1 MPESSVF
8 STIEIIIQGYNKNNP
23 VIFSGLSLTESLIS
37 VNEFSFLM
45 RPSGTEATT
54 LNAIISFKKQVLGK
68 EVEINL
74 KDGDTLGHQFKG
86 VIMEVNSSLI
96 DNDFYEFHIEGYGA
110 FRKIDEMP
118 ENRSF
123 YKKKLDVIIDD
134 VFRNSGLKN
143 NVKKNPQNTAEHHYI
158 VQYHQSAFA
167 FCASLATRFGEWM
180 FYDGENLQFGKKP
193 EGDPVELVMQR
204 DVSNVNIKAQSVR
217 LPKGMVSTDI
227 FKSAVIEASAKEQVP
242 GNDIIKATESS
253 GSGAIEEALGNVFVP
268 SGFTQ
273 DVVKEKFKLE
283 QQAIMASSVYI
294 TGDTRTT
301 KLSVGRII
309 KIKDTPDDGGKNYI
323 LTQVQH
329 TALNSSNYVNHFTA
343 VPEDVQVPP
352 YTDPLYVC
360 KAAAQPAVV
369 TDNEDDAGLARV
381 KVKFPWMADEEKSPW
396 ISVLVP
402 HAGKDKG
409 FRFLPEKDDEVMVG
423 FWDDNV
429 ETPFVNGALYTEKN
443 TAGITE
449 SGNNIKMI
457 GTRSGR
463 RFEIDDD
470 EGLIRIYD
478 NKGTDPPINA
488 IMLRRRNDTL
498 DMVIQ
503 SKDSNDKY
511 ASIRLAGKEGFRMFY
526 NDGDKVGRIEFTVSD
541 NKLVVYSKG
550 DVIIEAGGSI
560 SLDAKQDINLTA
572 GGNIKCDAGQNLELK
587 AGIDLSAKAINVSMK
602 GDATFKA
609 EGLQADL
616 KGLQTTVNGDAM
628 TTVKGGIVMIN

>member
-8 STIEIIIQGYNKNNP
+8 STIEIIIQGYNKNSP
-23 VIFSGLSLTESLIS
+23 VIFSGLSITESLIS

-54 LNAIISFKKQVLGK
+54 LDAIISFKKQVLGK
-68 EVEINL
+68 ETEINL

-86 VIMEVNSSLI
+86 IIMEVHSSLI
-96 DNDFYEFHIEGYGA
+96 DNDFYEFHIEGCGA

-118 ENRSF
+118 EYRSF
-123 YKKKLDVIIDD
+123 YKKKLDAVISD

-143 NVKKNPQNTAEHHYI
+143 NVKKNPQNTGEHHYI
-158 VQYHQSAFA
+158 VQYDQTAFA

-193 EGDPVELVMQR
+193 EGDPVELLMQR
-204 DVSNVNIKAQSVR
+204 EVSNVNIKAQAVR
-217 LPKGMVSTDI
+217 SPKGMVSTDI
-227 FKSAVIEASAKEQVP
+227 FKSTVIEATSKEPVP
-242 GNDIIKATESS
+242 GNDLIKASESS
-253 GSGAIEEALGNVFVP
+253 GSGAIEEGLGNIFMS

-283 QQAIMASSVYI
+283 QQAIMASSVYV
-294 TGDTRTT
+294 TGSTRTT
-301 KLSVGRII
+301 KLSVGKII

-329 TALNSSNYVNHFTA
+329 TALNSANYMNHFTA
-343 VPEDVQVPP
+343 VPEEVQVPP
-352 YTDPLYVC
+352 YTDPFYIC
-360 KAAAQPAVV
+360 KATAQPAVI

-381 KVKFPWMADEEKSPW
+381 KVKFSWMSDEEKSPW
-396 ISVLVP
+396 ISVLAP

-423 FWDDNV
+423 FWGGNV

-443 TAGITE
+443 TPGITE

-463 RFEIDDD
+463 RLEIDDD
-470 EGLIRIYD
+470 EGLMQIYD
-478 NKGTDPPINA
+478 NKGTEPPINA
-488 IMLRRRNDTL
+488 VMLKQKDDLL
-498 DMVIQ
+498 DLVIQ

-511 ASIRLAGKEGFRMFY
+511 TSVRLAGKEGFSMFY

-550 DVIIEAGGSI
+550 DISIEAGGSI
-560 SLDAKQDINLTA
+560 SLDAKQDIHLKA
-572 GGNIKCDAGQNLELK
+572 GVNIKCDAGQNLEQK
-587 AGIDLSAKAINVSMK
+587 AGVDLSAKAVNVNMK
-602 GDATFKA
+602 GDATFTA
-609 EGLQADL
+609 EGMQADL
-616 KGLQTTVNGDAM
+616 KGMQASVKGDAITM
-628 TTVKGGIVMIN
+628 VKGGIVMIN